1 MFKNTKTGL
10 AVGKLDIEPCTLQI
24 DTSLIRLC
32 HKELEIAF
40 ELQPDKLKNVDTV
53 IINGYKY
60 IKVKEEYNMTIEQ
73 IVMRQEI
80 RQILNEAGINKNTM
94 KDLVNEVIYEE
105 LTKAVKQVMHEMDID
120 TIIHNKTNGSLQEAV
135 RKELRASID
144 DRVRGV
150 FNRMMITVDIKDDA
164 GHSATGG

>member
-1 MFKNTKTGL
+1 
-10 AVGKLDIEPCTLQI
+10 
-24 DTSLIRLC
+24 
-32 HKELEIAF
+32 
-40 ELQPDKLKNVDTV
+40 
-53 IINGYKY
+53 
-60 IKVKEEYNMTIEQ
+60 MTIEQ

>member
-1 MFKNTKTGL
+1 
-10 AVGKLDIEPCTLQI
+10 
-24 DTSLIRLC
+24 
-32 HKELEIAF
+32 
-40 ELQPDKLKNVDTV
+40 
-53 IINGYKY
+53 
-60 IKVKEEYNMTIEQ
+60 MTIEQ

-150 FNRMMITVDIKDDA
+150 FNRMMITVDIKDDT
-164 GHSATGG
+164 GHSSTGGC